1 MDRTTHATLRTLAL
15 ALVAW
20 SVAGVPPASSADADR
35 PPANPAGGGGTV
47 ILEPVAAPPVQ
58 RKHRKVFVCAE
69 DGAPVYSDRPCGPI
83 VAIRELD
90 VSEPGP
96 GSGSES
102 ESGSGSGQAS
112 STLRAEPTATTRPLV
127 QHVALESPRHE
138 RDENDR
144 CNELHQQL
152 DAVDEQMRAGYSA
165 RQAARLWNRWRDLK
179 ARIHASRC

>member
-1 MDRTTHATLRTLAL
+1 MDRTTHATLRHLAFAL
-15 ALVAW
+15 AAW
-20 SVAGVPPASSADADR
+20 SATGAPTASSADADR
-35 PPANPAGGGGTV
+35 PPANPVGGGGTV
-47 ILEPVAAPPVQ
+47 ILEPVAAPSVQ
-58 RKHRKVFVCAE
+58 RKQRTVFVCAQ

-90 VSEPGP
+90 VTEPGP
-96 GSGSES
+96 GSRSE
-102 ESGSGSGQAS
+102 SGQAS

-127 QHVALESPRHE
+127 QRAALESPRRE

-144 CNELHQQL
+144 CNELHEQL
-152 DAVDEQMRAGYSA
+152 EAVDDQMRAGYSA

>member
-47 ILEPVAAPPVQ
+47 ILEPVAAPSVQ
-58 RKHRKVFVCAE
+58 RKQRTVFVCAE

-96 GSGSES
+96 GP
-102 ESGSGSGQAS
+102 GSGQAS

-127 QHVALESPRHE
+127 QHAALESPR
-138 RDENDR
+138 RDPDENDR

>member
-1 MDRTTHATLRTLAL
+1 MDRTTHATLRHLAL

-20 SVAGVPPASSADADR
+20 SATGVPPASSADADR
-35 PPANPAGGGGTV
+35 PLANPTGGGGSV

-58 RKHRKVFVCAE
+58 RKQRTVFVCAQA
-69 DGAPVYSDRPCGPI
+69 GVPVYSDRPCGPT

-96 GSGSES
+96 GSG
-102 ESGSGSGQAS
+102 SGSGSGQAS

>member
-58 RKHRKVFVCAE
+58 RKHRTVFVCAQ
-69 DGAPVYSDRPCGPI
+69 DGAPVYSDRPCGPV

-96 GSGSES
+96 GSG
-102 ESGSGSGQAS
+102 SGSGSGQAS

-127 QHVALESPRHE
+127 QRAALESPR
-138 RDENDR
+138 RDPDENDR
-144 CNELHQQL
+144 CNELRQQL
-152 DAVDEQMRAGYSA
+152 AAVDDQMRAGYSA
-165 RQAARLWNRWRDLK
+165 RQAARLWNRWRELK
-179 ARIHASRC
+179 DRIHTSRC

>member
-47 ILEPVAAPPVQ
+47 ILEPVAAPSVQ
-58 RKHRKVFVCAE
+58 RKQRTVFVCAE

-96 GSGSES
+96 GP
-102 ESGSGSGQAS
+102 GSGQAS

-127 QHVALESPRHE
+127 QRAALESPR
-138 RDENDR
+138 RDPDENDR

>member
-58 RKHRKVFVCAE
+58 RKHRTVFVCAQ

-96 GSGSES
+96 GSGS
-102 ESGSGSGQAS
+102 GSGQAS

-127 QHVALESPRHE
+127 QRAALESPR
-138 RDENDR
+138 RDPDENDR
-144 CNELHQQL
+144 CNELRQQL
-152 DAVDEQMRAGYSA
+152 AAVDDQMRAGYSA
-165 RQAARLWNRWRDLK
+165 RQAARLWNRWRELK
-179 ARIHASRC
+179 DRIHTSRC